1 MLPPFPFPLEQI
13 SCSAPVFDVCFHP
26 ARQILATALVSGEVE
41 VHELPTADEVS
52 AHLEAQHAHR
62 IRQRQIE
69 RERKRRERA
78 ERREAK
84 RRLQA
89 EKLGEKPQAGG
100 DGETAEGAEESGSDA
115 EATTK
120 TENGGQAEAE
130 CEEGDSSFSDASS
143 SEDDS
148 SDEEDMKRK
157 FLNDDLKTVDTKVM
171 TMKKHKRGCR
181 AVRFSADGSRL
192 FSASTDGRCI
202 ISDAERGT
210 TLWRNPKQR
219 DAVNTLC
226 ILTPHIF
233 AAGDD
238 GGTVTLWD
246 DRQETAAGRLKD
258 HDDFVSDLTAAWIS
272 PCEAPANPH
281 GRRRKKRSAEAPDDA
296 EGTSQGMPTHLLA
309 TGGDM
314 LAVFDLRKK
323 TLLARSDPL
332 EEDLHC
338 VQVMRDGKKA
348 VCGCQ
353 DGTIS
358 IFSWGDFG
366 DLNDRLT
373 GHPQSI
379 DSMVK
384 LDENTLITGCADG
397 CIRMVTLLPNQIL
410 GILGEHMTGHT
421 AIERLALSGDKTL
434 LASCSYDSTVCIYQ
448 LERGKQ
454 IEAQRSDGSQRPT
467 KKTKQKKVVDLRKDR
482 DFFDD
487 L

>member
-1 MLPPFPFPLEQI
+1 MLLPPYPFPLEHV

-26 ARQILATALVSGEVE
+26 KRQILATALVSGEVE

-52 AHLEAQHAHR
+52 AHLEARHAQR
-62 IRQRQIE
+62 MRQREIE
-69 RERKRRERA
+69 RERRRQERE

-89 EKLGEKPQAGG
+89 EKGEEETRGAVKTEDADSAGENEPEDASFDSAG
-100 DGETAEGAEESGSDA
+100 SSLSDA
-115 EATTK
+115 
-120 TENGGQAEAE
+120 
-130 CEEGDSSFSDASS
+130 S

-157 FLNDDLKTVDTKVM
+157 FLSEDLKTVDTKVM
-171 TMKKHKRGCR
+171 TMKKHKKGCR

-192 FSASTDGRCI
+192 YSASTDGRCI
-202 ISDAERGT
+202 ISDAERGST
-210 TLWRNPKQR
+210 VWRNLKQR
-219 DAVNTLC
+219 DAVNALC
-226 ILTPHIF
+226 ILTPRVF

-238 GGTVTLWD
+238 GGAVTLWD
-246 DRQETAAGRLKD
+246 DRQEMPAGRMKD

-272 PCEAPANPH
+272 PSASRAAPQNH
-281 GRRRKKRSAEAPDDA
+281 RTKKRNAERSEDP
-296 EGTSQGMPTHLLA
+296 ESNSHSMPTHLLA

-323 TLLARSDPL
+323 SLLARSDPL

-338 VQVMRDGKKA
+338 VEVMRDGNKA

-353 DGTIS
+353 DGTVS

-397 CIRMVTLLPNQIL
+397 CIRMVSLLPNQIL
-410 GILGEHMTGHT
+410 GILGEHATGHS
-421 AIERLALSGDKTL
+421 AVERLALSGDKTL
-434 LASCSYDSTVCIYQ
+434 LASCSYDSTVCVFQ

-454 IEAQRSDGSQRPT
+454 IETERSDGSLRPT